1 MMSEV
6 LAMIR
11 LLPERHAEV
20 REEHLGVFVGP
31 RRRDDA
37 DVHAAHLVHL
47 VVDDLG
53 EDQLL
58 PEPERIVAAAVE
70 GLGRHAAEI
79 AHARQ
84 RDVDEAVE
92 ELVHP
97 GPPERHLGADRH
109 ALAQLEVRDRLLGL
123 GDDGLLAGDRLQV
136 GGREVENLGVLA
148 ALAHPHID
156 DDLLEARHLVGVAEP
171 ALFHDRLDHGL
182 VEELLEPAPRR
193 LVAPAADDQDVGER
207 QRALALDDA
216 ALPELLRRPLVL
228 LHHVEL
234 FHQHPSGDGQHPQ
247 HLAALA
253 PLLAGDDRY
262 RVATSHVNLLH
273 QMTSGASEM
282 ILVNCRSRSSRATG
296 PKMRVP
302 TGFSSG
308 LIRTTALRSNRI
320 YDPSPRR
327 TSLTVL
333 TTTARATSP
342 FFTVPS
348 GAASLT
354 ATMTVS
360 PSEA

>member
-1 MMSEV
+1 MTAWTTV
-6 LAMIR
+6 LWKSSLRRGFVSPVPFGRPLATAGADTGAPAPFFGCAFAAGGFAGAFCVVPCSFAMVSALVDR
-11 LLPERHAEV
+11 FAAPLADAE
-20 REEHLGVFVGP
+20 L
-31 RRRDDA
+31 
-37 DVHAAHLVHL
+37 
-47 VVDDLG
+47 
-53 EDQLL
+53 
-58 PEPERIVAAAVE
+58 AAVGE
-70 GLGRHAAEI
+70 HF
-79 AHARQ
+79 
-84 RDVDEAVE
+84 D
-92 ELVHP
+92 P
-97 GPPERHLGADRH
+97 T
-109 ALAQLEVRDRLLGL
+109 
-123 GDDGLLAGDRLQV
+123 
-136 GGREVENLGVLA
+136 
-148 ALAHPHID
+148 
-156 DDLLEARHLVGVAEP
+156 
-171 ALFHDRLDHGL
+171 
-182 VEELLEPAPRR
+182 PRR
-193 LVAPAADDQDVGER
+193 LVPRAADDEDVGER

-216 ALPELLRRPLVL
+216 ALPQPLRRPLVL

-234 FHQHPSGDGQHPQ
+234 FHQHPPSDRQDPQ
-247 HLAALA
+247 HFTALAA
-253 PLLAGDDRY
+253 LLAGDDRH

-296 PKMRVP
+296 PKIRVP